1 MSGTWRVLRAE
12 IWRLVRVLPMWMT
25 GLVLALVAGT
35 TAWASHVRA
44 IREGTLDPIE
54 SGRAWAPFVDGWRA
68 GLVLGAFALLAFAAR
83 SVAGDRETGV
93 VRLACTR
100 SASRAGLV
108 TGRLLLG
115 PLLVLLVVLV
125 SGLAAGIVAVQLGD
139 LGAFVEDG
147 YEILAREELVEE
159 VRRAVLSIL
168 PGLFALYAFGLFV
181 SCIARGATVAV
192 TSALGAFVAFDLFK
206 EALGEERYLVFASHV
221 PTLADTSAWSELPGL
236 VRGYSD
242 AFYEDALL
250 RAAWIVPWPA
260 LAAFLLA
267 GILVLRRRPL

>member
-1 MSGTWRVLRAE
+1 MSGALRVVRAE
-12 IWRLVRVLPMWMT
+12 FRRLVRVTPVWLT
-25 GLVLALVAGT
+25 GLVLAAVAALT
-35 TAWASHVRA
+35 TWASHLRA
-44 IREGTLDPIE
+44 VREGVLDPID

-83 SVAGDRETGV
+83 SLAGDRETGV

-100 SASRAGLV
+100 SASRAALV
-108 TGRLLLG
+108 NGRLLLG
-115 PLLVLLVVLV
+115 PPLVLLVVAV
-125 SGLAAGIVAVQLGD
+125 SGLAAFAVAVQQGD
-139 LGAFVEDG
+139 FGSFVEDG

-168 PGLFALYAFGLFV
+168 PGLLALYAFGLLV
-181 SCIARGATVAV
+181 SCLARGSTVAV

-260 LAAFLLA
+260 LVAFVAA
-267 GILVLRRRPL
+267 GILVLRRRTL